1 MTWLRNLKLLRSK
14 GYQVLFGVSQTTLLN
29 DEPVQSELDGGA
41 LHDLFVDGVL
51 GDHAVHANL

>member
-1 MTWLRNLKLLRSK
+1 
-14 GYQVLFGVSQTTLLN
+14 LLN
-29 DEPVQSELDGGA
+29 DESVQSELDGGA